1 MQIGKKILLSF
12 TVIIASI
19 VIMGYLIVTT
29 TQDNLIANIG
39 QDYSQ
44 SLSDVVSDVVQ
55 GIDEKTYGLIELS
68 DKDLVYDI
76 LDESNSQ
83 SVDLTDSQIS
93 ETNTAWNDALDQNQI
108 LPLMNEISG
117 NDLSEKLV
125 FASNLVETKFSYP
138 IYDQIGVF
146 NQIGILVAY
155 DRDVPEYYVNNA
167 EWWSNTVSAGY
178 FVGEVSYDDDSGVY
192 SQDIAIRIDNE
203 NGEFLGVLKTTI
215 KLQDLIGGIH
225 DLQQTNKFLGTNIF
239 LHGDKGQVIY
249 STTGSEFGENIP
261 LVEFLLMSE
270 ESDYYIAESAEG
282 SDILKVYA
290 KPDQTSLPLG
300 WNLVVEKNI
309 DDVLSPVIVLTNIIL
324 IVLVT
329 TIMSA
334 IIVGLYIKTSISKPL
349 IELRD
354 ASSQIAD
361 GNFDVYFDI
370 KTDDEIG
377 DLANKFEYMRD
388 SINFT
393 NSNLTDLVKLR
404 TDELERALSKIEKT
418 DSWTKSIMGFISK
431 QTNQSID
438 DISKNA
444 DLLKNNK
451 LTKDQVL
458 RSIDNALSQLKLLT
472 ATVTDISNLE
482 QGQLTYDMND
492 VKINEVI
499 TSSLKDIEQTT
510 KKEVVIDLEQS
521 DKAHVFADSH
531 QLGRALRY
539 IVDIFMT
546 YLDGGAIQ
554 IKTTS
559 DENNIT
565 IQLTSDKK
573 MDSDIFSPLNDND
586 VGISQTD
593 HVLLYMAKVILK
605 DHAGTTNIDDSD
617 DKTIISISVPV
628 VEV

>member
-1 MQIGKKILLSF
+1 
-12 TVIIASI
+12 
-19 VIMGYLIVTT
+19 MGYLIVTT
-29 TQDNLIANIG
+29 TQDNLVDNIG

-44 SLSDVVSDVVQ
+44 SLSDVVSEIVR

-68 DKDLVYDI
+68 DKALVYDV

-83 SVDLTDSQIS
+83 FTNSNDSQIS
-93 ETNTAWNDALDQNQI
+93 ETNTAWNDALDQNQT
-108 LPLMNEISG
+108 LPLMNEIQ
-117 NDLSEKLV
+117 DDELSEKLA
-125 FASNLVETKFSYP
+125 FASNRVETKFSYP
-138 IYDQIGVF
+138 IYDQIGIF
-146 NQIGILVAY
+146 NQVGILVAY
-155 DRDVPEYYVNNA
+155 DRTIPQYYVNDA
-167 EWWSNTVSAGY
+167 EWWNTVVSTGY
-178 FVGEVSYDDDSGVY
+178 FVDEVSYDADSEVY
-192 SQDIAIRIDNE
+192 SQDIAIRIDDE
-203 NGEFLGVLKTTI
+203 TGEFLGVLKTTI

-225 DLQQTNKFLGTNIF
+225 DLQQTNKFLGTEIS
-239 LHGDKGQVIY
+239 LHDDKGQVIY
-249 STTGSEFGENIP
+249 STIGSEFGENTS

-270 ESDYYIAESAEG
+270 ESDYYIVDGVEG

-290 KPDQTSLPLG
+290 KPGSTALPLG

-334 IIVGLYIKTSISKPL
+334 VIVGLYIKTSISKPL

-361 GNFDVYFDI
+361 GNFDVYFNI

-404 TDELERALSKIEKT
+404 TDELERALTKIEKN

-431 QTNQSID
+431 QTNQSIG
-438 DISKNA
+438 DITENV

-451 LTKDQVL
+451 LTKDEVL
-458 RSIDNALSQLKLLT
+458 RAIDNTLSQLKLLT
-472 ATVTDISNLE
+472 ATVSDISNLE

-492 VKINEVI
+492 VKINEI
-499 TSSLKDIEQTT
+499 INSSLKEIEQTSKNVT
-510 KKEVVIDLEQS
+510 INLEQS
-521 DKAHVFADSH
+521 DEAYVFADAH
-531 QLGRALRY
+531 QLGRAIRY

-546 YLDGGAIQ
+546 YIDGDPLQ
-554 IKTTS
+554 IKTAA
-559 DENNIT
+559 DEKNIV
-565 IQLTSDKK
+565 IQLVSDKK
-573 MDSDIFSPLNDND
+573 IDSDIFSPLDESD
-586 VGISQTD
+586 TGIAQAD
-593 HVLLYMAKVILK
+593 HILLYMAKVILK
-605 DHAGTTNIDDSD
+605 DHAGMTSIDDAD
-617 DKTIISISVPV
+617 DTTTVSISVPV

>member
-1 MQIGKKILLSF
+1 
-12 TVIIASI
+12 
-19 VIMGYLIVTT
+19 MGYLIVTT

-44 SLSDVVSDVVQ
+44 SLSDVVSDMTQ
-55 GIDEKTYGLIELS
+55 GIDEKTYGLIEFS
-68 DKDLVYDI
+68 DKVLVYNV

-83 SVDLTDSQIS
+83 SVDVVDSQIG

-108 LPLMNEISG
+108 LPLMNEIQS
-117 NDLSEKLV
+117 NELSEKLV

-138 IYDQIGVF
+138 LYDQIGIF
-146 NQIGILVAY
+146 NQVGILVAY
-155 DRDVPEYYVNNA
+155 DRDIPEYYA
-167 EWWSNTVSAGY
+167 KDTDWWNTVVSTGY
-178 FVGEVSYDDDSGVY
+178 FVDEVSYDNNSEVY
-192 SQDIAIRIDNE
+192 SQDIAIRIDDE
-203 NGEFLGVLKTTI
+203 NGEFLGVLKATI
-215 KLQDLIGGIH
+215 KLQDLIAGIH

-239 LHGDKGQVIY
+239 LHDDKGQVIY
-249 STTGSEFGENIP
+249 STTGSEFGENIS

-270 ESDYYIAESAEG
+270 ESDYYIAEGAEG

-309 DDVLSPVIVLTNIIL
+309 DEVLSPVIVLTNIIL

-334 IIVGLYIKTSISKPL
+334 VIVWFYIKTSISKPL
-349 IELRD
+349 VELRD

-404 TDELERALSKIEKT
+404 TDELERALAKIEKT

-431 QTNQSID
+431 QTNQSIG

-444 DLLKNNK
+444 ELLQNNK
-451 LTKDQVL
+451 LTKDEVL
-458 RSIDNALSQLKLLT
+458 HSIDNTLSQ
-472 ATVTDISNLE
+472 S
-482 QGQLTYDMND
+482 
-492 VKINEVI
+492 
-499 TSSLKDIEQTT
+499 
-510 KKEVVIDLEQS
+510 
-521 DKAHVFADSH
+521 
-531 QLGRALRY
+531 
-539 IVDIFMT
+539 
-546 YLDGGAIQ
+546 
-554 IKTTS
+554 
-559 DENNIT
+559 
-565 IQLTSDKK
+565 
-573 MDSDIFSPLNDND
+573 
-586 VGISQTD
+586 
-593 HVLLYMAKVILK
+593 
-605 DHAGTTNIDDSD
+605 
-617 DKTIISISVPV
+617 
-628 VEV
+628 

>member
-44 SLSDVVSDVVQ
+44 SLSDVVFDVVQ
-55 GIDEKTYGLIELS
+55 GIDEKTYGLIEFS
-68 DKDLVYDI
+68 DKNIVYDV
-76 LDESNSQ
+76 LDKSNSQ
-83 SVDLTDSQIS
+83 SVDFTGSQIN

-108 LPLMNEISG
+108 LPLMGEIRDNE
-117 NDLSEKLV
+117 LSKKLV

-138 IYDQIGVF
+138 LYDQIGVF
-146 NQIGILVAY
+146 NQVGILVAY
-155 DRDVPEYYVNNA
+155 DRTVPEYYAKNT
-167 EWWSNTVSAGY
+167 EWWNTVVSTGY
-178 FVGEVSYDDDSGVY
+178 FVDEVSYDVDSEVY
-192 SQDIAIRIDNE
+192 SQDIAIRIDDE

-239 LHGDKGQVIY
+239 LHDNQGQVIY
-249 STTGSEFGENIP
+249 STTGSEFGENIS

-270 ESDYYIAESAEG
+270 ESDYYIAQSAEG

-309 DDVLSPVIVLTNIIL
+309 DEVLSPVIVLTNIIL

-404 TDELERALSKIEKT
+404 TDELERALTKIEKT

-431 QTNQSID
+431 QTNQSIG
-438 DISKNA
+438 DIAKNA

-451 LTKDQVL
+451 LTKDEVL
-458 RSIDNALSQLKLLT
+458 HSIDNTLSQLKLLT
-472 ATVTDISNLE
+472 ATVADISNLE
-482 QGQLTYDMND
+482 QGQLSYDMND

-499 TSSLKDIEQTT
+499 TSSLKDIEKTPKT
-510 KKEVVIDLEQS
+510 ELTMNLEES
-521 DKAHVFADSH
+521 DKAYVFADTH

-539 IVDIFMT
+539 IVDIFTT
-546 YLDGGAIQ
+546 YIDEGIVQ

-593 HVLLYMAKVILK
+593 HILLYMAKVILK
-605 DHAGTTNIDDSD
+605 DHAGTTSLCDSD
-617 DKTIISISVPV
+617 NTTVSISIPV

>member
-1 MQIGKKILLSF
+1 VQIGKKILLSF
-12 TVIIASI
+12 TVIITSI
-19 VIMGYLIVTT
+19 VIMGFLIVTT

-44 SLSDVVSDVVQ
+44 SLSDVVSDMTQ
-55 GIDEKTYGLIELS
+55 GIDDKTYGLIEFS
-68 DKDLVYDI
+68 DKDLVYDV
-76 LDESNSQ
+76 LFESNSQ

-93 ETNTAWNDALDQNQI
+93 ETNTEWNDALDQNQI
-108 LPLMNEISG
+108 LPLMDEIKGNE
-117 NDLSEKLV
+117 LSEKLV

-138 IYDQIGVF
+138 IYDQIGIF
-146 NQIGILVAY
+146 NQNGILVAY
-155 DRDVPEYYVNNA
+155 DRGIPEYYVKDA
-167 EWWSNTVSAGY
+167 EWWSTVVSTGN
-178 FVGEVSYDDDSGVY
+178 FVDPVSYDNDSQVY
-192 SQDIAIRIDNE
+192 SQNIAIRIDNE

-215 KLQDLIGGIH
+215 KLQDLIAEIH

-239 LHGDKGQVIY
+239 LHDDKGQVIY
-249 STTGSEFGENIP
+249 STTGSEFGENIS

-270 ESDYYIAESAEG
+270 ESDFYIAQSAEG

-309 DDVLSPVIVLTNIIL
+309 DEVLSPVIVLTNIIL

-334 IIVGLYIKTSISKPL
+334 VIVWFYIKTSISKPL

-431 QTNQSID
+431 QTNQSIS
-438 DISKNA
+438 DIAKNA

-451 LTKDQVL
+451 LTKDEVL
-458 RSIDNALSQLKLLT
+458 NSIDNTLSQLKLLT
-472 ATVTDISNLE
+472 ATVNDISNLE
-482 QGQLTYDMND
+482 QGQLSYDMND

-499 TSSLKDIEQTT
+499 TSSLKDIEKTP
-510 KKEVVIDLEQS
+510 KKELVMNLEQS
-521 DKAHVFADSH
+521 DNAYVFADSH
-531 QLGRALRY
+531 QLERALRY
-539 IVDIFMT
+539 IIDIFMT
-546 YLDGGAIQ
+546 YLDEGAIQ
-554 IKTTS
+554 MKTTS

-586 VGISQTD
+586 VGIAQTD
-593 HVLLYMAKVILK
+593 HILLYMAKVILK
-605 DHAGTTNIDDSD
+605 DHAGTTSIDDSD
-617 DKTIISISVPV
+617 DKTTVSISIPV